1 MRRFILGVS
10 ALVCMVSRAGAVD
23 FGWQTLSGGGI
34 EYIVQ
39 VEPQLID
46 SFRQEGFTSEVPAGL
61 RDIRRIRIEVGN
73 ERLPNQGNLT
83 GPTIAQAAPAK
94 AAVKGA
100 DDVAPA
106 APETFGQTEQK
117 SAGSQVEVSGN
128 SVGGA
133 LPLLDSSRPV
143 PPLPFFQSGPAKS
156 LSSNR
161 SEAVQAE
168 PRAAKPD
175 LKAEE
180 AVPVAASE
188 SNESGRRTVEAG
200 MATAP
205 GSAGESDAAAN
216 HASSTG
222 PTKPWG
228 VLLLAILGLF
238 ASLGANAYLVWIHQ
252 EVRTKYR
259 TLAGQMHG
267 GAAM

>member
-73 ERLPNQGNLT
+73 ERLPNQGDLT

-94 AAVKGA
+94 AAVEGGGRRC
-100 DDVAPA
+100 PCA
-106 APETFGQTEQK
+106 AGDIWTNGTEIGGGRRRK
-117 SAGSQVEVSGN
+117 SREATSAG
-128 SVGGA
+128 A
-133 LPLLDSSRPV
+133 PPLLDSSRPV

-168 PRAAKPD
+168 PRR
-175 LKAEE
+175 L
-180 AVPVAASE
+180 
-188 SNESGRRTVEAG
+188 NR
-200 MATAP
+200 
-205 GSAGESDAAAN
+205 
-216 HASSTG
+216 
-222 PTKPWG
+222 
-228 VLLLAILGLF
+228 I
-238 ASLGANAYLVWIHQ
+238 
-252 EVRTKYR
+252 
-259 TLAGQMHG
+259 
-267 GAAM
+267 